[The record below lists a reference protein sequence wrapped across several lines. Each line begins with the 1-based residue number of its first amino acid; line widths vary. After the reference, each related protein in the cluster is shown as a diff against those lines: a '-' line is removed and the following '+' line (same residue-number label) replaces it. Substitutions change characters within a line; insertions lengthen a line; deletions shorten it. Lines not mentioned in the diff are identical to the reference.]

1 MTFAIPNEHRDARSQ
16 ASITYADSGG
26 AGSKIELR
34 DVNGVLL
41 VTIILAYPCG
51 VMEGGFIR
59 LDQLIPTG
67 DQIAM
72 DGVAATGT
80 WLKNNNEVVAT
91 GTVTDAAG
99 SGDFKI
105 ASAAGV
111 NLYAGGYVLLGVTAL
126 N

>member
-16 ASITYADSGG
+16 ASITYADSQG

-34 DVNGVLL
+34 DAGGVLL
-41 VTIILAYPCG
+41 VTIVLSYPCG
-51 VMEGGFIR
+51 IMEGGFIR
-59 LDQLIPTG
+59 LDQLSPTG
-67 DQIAM
+67 DQIAA

-80 WLKNNNEVVAT
+80 WLRTDNTVVAT

-99 SGDFKI
+99 NGDFKI